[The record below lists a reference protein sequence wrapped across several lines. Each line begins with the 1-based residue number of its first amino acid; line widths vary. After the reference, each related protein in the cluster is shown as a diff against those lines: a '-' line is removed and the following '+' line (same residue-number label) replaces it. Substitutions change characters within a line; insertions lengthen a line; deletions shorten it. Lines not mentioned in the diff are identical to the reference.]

1 MALPRIDV
9 PTYELVIPSTD
20 EKIKFR
26 PFLVKEEKVLLIAME
41 SGKSEDMLQSVKDIV
56 NECTFQKLKLG
67 EMPMFDVEYLFL
79 NIRAKSVGEVS
90 KLKVLCQDD
99 METYATVE
107 INLNEVNVQVD
118 GELHSNKIELTDE
131 MGVIMKYPTIDSF
144 TKNGIQNITAANMI
158 NVIASCVEQIYDK
171 KGEEV
176 YDSKDSTQ
184 AEIIDF
190 VEQLNTTQFQE
201 VQAFFD
207 TMPRLQHTITVKN
220 PKTKVE
226 SEVTLT
232 GLNDFFV

>member
-9 PTYELVIPSTD
+9 PIYELVIPSTD
-20 EKIKFR
+20 EKIKYR

-41 SGKSEDMLQSVKDIV
+41 SGKPEEMIQSVQDIV
-56 NECTFQKLKLG
+56 DECTFNKLKLG
-67 EMPMFDVEYLFL
+67 QMPMFDVEYLFL

-99 METYATVE
+99 MKTYASIE
-107 INLNEVNVQVD
+107 IDLNEVNVQVD
-118 GELHSNKIELTDE
+118 GELHTNKIELSDE

-144 TKNGIQNITAANMI
+144 TANGIQNITAANMI
-158 NVIASCVEQIYDK
+158 DVIASCVEQVYDK

-184 AEIIDF
+184 AELIDF
-190 VEQLNTTQFQE
+190 VEQLNTTQFQK

-207 TMPRLQHTITVKN
+207 TMPKLQHTILVTN
-220 PKTKVE
+220 PKTKIE
-226 SEVTLT
+226 NEVTLT

>member
-1 MALPRIDV
+1 MALPRLDV
-9 PTYELVIPSTD
+9 PIYELVIPSTD

-26 PFLVKEEKVLLIAME
+26 PFLVKEEKILLIAME
-41 SGKSEDMLQSVKDIV
+41 SGEPDDMIQAVKNIV
-56 NECTFQKLKLG
+56 DECTFNKLKLG
-67 EMPMFDVEYLFL
+67 DMPMFDVEYLFL

-99 METYATVE
+99 MKTYANIE
-107 INLNEVNVQVD
+107 IDLNEVQVEVD
-118 GELHSNKIELTDE
+118 GDIHSNKIELTDE

-144 TKNGIQNITAANMI
+144 TKNGIKNITAVNMI
-158 NVIASCVEQIYDK
+158 DVIASCVEQVYDK

-190 VEQLNTTQFQE
+190 VEQLNTTQFQKI
-201 VQAFFD
+201 QKFFD

>member
-158 NVIASCVEQIYDK
+158 DVIASCVEQVYDN

-176 YDSKDSTQ
+176 YESKDSTQ

-220 PKTKVE
+220 PKPKVE

>member
-9 PTYELVIPSTD
+9 PIYELVIPSTD

-26 PFLVKEEKVLLIAME
+26 PFLVKEEKILLIAME
-41 SGKSEDMLQSVKDIV
+41 SGKPEEMIQAVQDIV
-56 NECTFQKLKLG
+56 DECTYNKLKLG

-99 METYATVE
+99 MKTYATVE
-107 INLNEVNVQVD
+107 IDLNEVQVEVD
-118 GELHSNKIELTDE
+118 SELHTNKIELSDE

-144 TKNGIQNITAANMI
+144 TANGIKNITAANMI
-158 NVIASCVEQIYDK
+158 DVIASCIAQIYDK

-176 YDSKDSTQ
+176 FDSKDSTQ
-184 AEIIDF
+184 AELIDF

-201 VQAFFD
+201 VQKFFD
-207 TMPRLQHTITVKN
+207 TMPRLQHTILVIN

>member
-9 PTYELVIPSTD
+9 PIYELVIPSTD

-26 PFLVKEEKVLLIAME
+26 PFLVKEEKILLIAME
-41 SGKSEDMLQSVKDIV
+41 SGKPEEMIQAVQDIV
-56 NECTFQKLKLG
+56 DECTYNKLKLG

-79 NIRAKSVGEVS
+79 NIRSKSVGEVS

-99 METYATVE
+99 MKTYAKIE
-107 INLNEVNVQVD
+107 IDLNEVEVQVD
-118 GELHSNKIELTDE
+118 SEVHTNKIELSDE
-131 MGVIMKYPTIDSF
+131 MGVIMKYPTISSF
-144 TKNGIQNITAANMI
+144 TTNGIKNITAANMI
-158 NVIASCVEQIYDK
+158 DVIASCIAQIYDK

-176 YDSKDSTQ
+176 FDSKDSTQ
-184 AEIIDF
+184 AELVDF

-201 VQAFFD
+201 IQKFFD
-207 TMPRLQHTITVKN
+207 TMPRLQHTILVTN

>member
-1 MALPRIDV
+1 MALPKLNV
-9 PTYELVIPSTD
+9 PTHELVIPSTD
-20 EKIKFR
+20 KKIKYR

-41 SGKSEDMLQSVKDIV
+41 SGETKDMLQAVKDIV
-56 NECTFQKLKLG
+56 DECTFHKLELG
-67 EMPMFDVEYLFL
+67 TMPMFDVEYIFL

-99 METYATVE
+99 GETYADVE
-107 INLNEVNVQVD
+107 IDLNEINVQVD
-118 GELHSNKIELTDE
+118 KEHTNKIELTDE

-144 TKNGIQNITAANMI
+144 SADGIGDITASNMLD
-158 NVIASCVEQIYDK
+158 VITTCIAQIYDK

-176 YDSKDSTQ
+176 YDSKDSTKK
-184 AEIIDF
+184 ELVEFI
-190 VEQLNTTQFQE
+190 EQLNTQQFAK
-201 VQAFFD
+201 VQSFFD
-207 TMPRLQHTITVKN
+207 TMPSLKHTITVKN

>member
-144 TKNGIQNITAANMI
+144 TTNGIQNITAANMI
-158 NVIASCVEQIYDK
+158 DVIASCVEQIYDK

>member
-1 MALPRIDV
+1 MALPRLNV
-9 PTYELVIPSTD
+9 PIYELVIPSTD

-26 PFLVKEEKVLLIAME
+26 PFLVKEEKILLIAME
-41 SGKSEDMLQSVKDIV
+41 SGEPDEMIQAVKNIV
-56 NECTFQKLKLG
+56 DECTFNKLKLG

-79 NIRAKSVGEVS
+79 NIRSKSVGEVS

-99 METYATVE
+99 METYAIVE
-107 INLNEVNVQVD
+107 INLNEVEVQVD
-118 GELHSNKIELTDE
+118 SETHSNKIELSDE

-144 TKNGIQNITAANMI
+144 TTNGIKSITAANMI
-158 NVIASCVEQIYDK
+158 DVIASCVAQIYDK

-176 YDSKDSTQ
+176 FDSKDSTMT
-184 AEIIDF
+184 ELIDF

-201 VQAFFD
+201 VQKFFD
-207 TMPRLQHTITVKN
+207 TMPRLQHTILVTN

>member
-26 PFLVKEEKVLLIAME
+26 PFLVKEEKILLIAME
-41 SGKSEDMLQSVKDIV
+41 SGEPDEMIQAVKNIV
-56 NECTFQKLKLG
+56 DECTFNKLKLG

-79 NIRAKSVGEVS
+79 NIRSKSVGEVS

-99 METYATVE
+99 METYAIVE
-107 INLNEVNVQVD
+107 INLNEVEVQVD
-118 GELHSNKIELTDE
+118 SETHSNKIELSDE

-144 TKNGIQNITAANMI
+144 TANGIKNITAANMI
-158 NVIASCVEQIYDK
+158 DVIASCIAQIYDK

-176 YDSKDSTQ
+176 FDSKDSTQ
-184 AEIIDF
+184 TELIDF
-190 VEQLNTTQFQE
+190 VEQLNTSQFKE
-201 VQAFFD
+201 VQGFFD
-207 TMPRLQHTITVKN
+207 TMPRLQHTILVTN

>member
-26 PFLVKEEKVLLIAME
+26 PFLVKEEKILLIAME
-41 SGKSEDMLQSVKDIV
+41 SGKPEEMIQAVKDIV
-56 NECTFQKLKLG
+56 DECTYNKLKLG
-67 EMPMFDVEYLFL
+67 QMPMFDVEYLFL

-99 METYATVE
+99 MKTYASIE
-107 INLNEVNVQVD
+107 IDLNEVQVEVD
-118 GELHSNKIELTDE
+118 SEVHTNKIELSDE

-144 TKNGIQNITAANMI
+144 TANGIQNITAANMI
-158 NVIASCVEQIYDK
+158 NVIASCIAQVYDK

-176 YDSKDSTQ
+176 FESKDSTQ
-184 AEIIDF
+184 AELIDF

-201 VQAFFD
+201 VQKFFD
-207 TMPRLQHTITVKN
+207 TMPRLQHTILVIN

>member
-1 MALPRIDV
+1 MALPRLDV
-9 PTYELVIPSTD
+9 PIYELVIPSTD

-26 PFLVKEEKVLLIAME
+26 PFLVKEEKILLIAME
-41 SGKSEDMLQSVKDIV
+41 SGKSEDMIQSVKDIV
-56 NECTFQKLKLG
+56 DECTFNKLKLG
-67 EMPMFDVEYLFL
+67 DMPMFDVEYLFL

-99 METYATVE
+99 MKTYANVE
-107 INLNEVNVQVD
+107 IDLNEVQVEVD
-118 GELHSNKIELTDE
+118 GDTHSNKIELSDE

-144 TKNGIQNITAANMI
+144 TKNGIKNITAVNMI
-158 NVIASCVEQIYDK
+158 DVIASCVEQVYDK

>member
-9 PTYELVIPSTD
+9 PIYELVIPSTD

-26 PFLVKEEKVLLIAME
+26 PFLVKEEKILLIAME
-41 SGKSEDMLQSVKDIV
+41 SGKPEEMIQAVKNIV
-56 NECTFQKLKLG
+56 DECTFNKLKLG

-79 NIRAKSVGEVS
+79 NIRSKSVGEVS

-99 METYATVE
+99 MKTYAKIE
-107 INLNEVNVQVD
+107 IDLNEVEVQVD
-118 GELHSNKIELTDE
+118 SEVHTNKIELSDE
-131 MGVIMKYPTIDSF
+131 MGVIMKYPTISSF
-144 TKNGIQNITAANMI
+144 TTNGIKNITAANMI
-158 NVIASCVEQIYDK
+158 DVIASCIAQIYDK

-176 YDSKDSTQ
+176 FDSKDSTQ
-184 AEIIDF
+184 AELVDF

-201 VQAFFD
+201 IQKFFD
-207 TMPRLQHTITVKN
+207 TMPRLQHTILVTN

>member
-107 INLNEVNVQVD
+107 IDLNEVNVQVD

-144 TKNGIQNITAANMI
+144 TTNGIQNITAANMI
-158 NVIASCVEQIYDK
+158 DVIASCVEQIYDK

>member
-1 MALPRIDV
+1 MALPRLDV
-9 PTYELVIPSTD
+9 PIYELVVPSTD

-26 PFLVKEEKVLLIAME
+26 PFLVKEEKILLIAME
-41 SGKSEDMLQSVKDIV
+41 SGEPDDMIQSVKSIV
-56 NECTFQKLKLG
+56 DECTYNKLKLG

-99 METYATVE
+99 MKTYVDVE
-107 INLNEVNVQVD
+107 IDLNEVQVEVD
-118 GELHSNKIELTDE
+118 SELHTNKIELSDE

-144 TKNGIQNITAANMI
+144 TANGIKNITAANMI
-158 NVIASCVEQIYDK
+158 DVIASCIAQIYDK

-184 AEIIDF
+184 KELVDF

-201 VQAFFD
+201 VQKFFD
-207 TMPRLQHTITVKN
+207 SMPKLQHTILVTN

-232 GLNDFFV
+232 GINDFFV